1 MARRQYSSTA
11 QATTLS
17 AGISN
22 VATTVPV
29 TAVTGWPAS
38 TPYIIVVDPD
48 TVNEEI
54 MLVTARGG
62 LNLTCTRAVGG
73 TSAVSHASGAVVRH
87 SVYSA
92 DFDEPNAF
100 LNSGG
105 TVGGNVTVTGSVTS
119 TSVVSSGAVSGTTG
133 GFSAGVSGTTGTFS
147 GAVSGTTGTFSSAV
161 SGTTGTFTGVVTHP
175 LGAVGA
181 PSVTFTGDTNTG
193 IYSPSADNISL
204 ATGGVQ
210 RLNIDSAGLFSGTG
224 TSMGAWTSF
233 TPALTN
239 WTIGNGTILGSYR
252 KVGRTVDFRIVV
264 TFGTTS
270 TYTGI
275 PFVSGPPFTSV
286 SVSAN
291 NDVHNIRCTYFSGGS
306 PFAGYAYIN
315 AATPSIQML
324 AFNGT
329 NGSTTNAT
337 SAVPFA
343 FASGSQVVIVGTY
356 EATS

>member
-17 AGISN
+17 SGITN

-54 MLVTARGG
+54 MLVTARSG

-105 TVGGNVTVTGSVTS
+105 TVGGNVTVTGSVTA

-133 GFSAGVSGTTGTFS
+133 GFSAGVSGTTGAFS
-147 GAVSGTTGTFSSAV
+147 GAVSGTTGTFSGAV

-175 LGAVGA
+175 LGAVGS
-181 PSVTFTGDTNTG
+181 PSLTFSGDTNTG
-193 IYSPSADNISL
+193 VYSPGADQIAI
-204 ATGGVQ
+204 ATGGTQ
-210 RLNIDSAGLFSGTG
+210 RLNIDSAGLFTGTG
-224 TSMGAWTSF
+224 TSMGAWTSYTPTLTSF
-233 TPALTN
+233 TP
-239 WTIGNGTILGSYR
+239 GNGTSAGAYCRIG
-252 KVGRTVDFRIVV
+252 KTIHFRASF

-270 TYTGI
+270 AAAISTPQLSLPVTA
-275 PFVSGPPFTSV
+275 VSS
-286 SVSAN
+286 
-291 NDVHNIRCTYFSGGS
+291 
-306 PFAGYAYIN
+306 FAGTFRGLFVNGVNYFEAF
-315 AATPSIQML
+315 TIQDTTTTCQVGTSG
-324 AFNGT
+324 GT
-329 NGSTTNAT
+329 NGAQNPISTT
-337 SAVPFA
+337 VPFTWTT
-343 FASGSQVVIVGTY
+343 GSVIRLFGTY
-356 EATS
+356 EAA